1 MSCELENITLPPTVT
16 GETFLGLTFQIT
28 SSDDTKYADTLS
40 RVRMS
45 WKNST
50 SGTVALTLDSDT
62 AGQITINTATAYA
75 WKFTVE
81 PRTLSIAAGYYSW
94 SIEYTD
100 SGSVV
105 DKNYMTGTHR
115 ILSDP
120 HS

>member
-16 GETFLGLTFQIT
+16 GETFAGLTFEIT
-28 SSDDTKYADTLS
+28 SSDDTKYASALS

-45 WKNST
+45 WKGSST
-50 SGTVALTLDSDT
+50 GTVALTLDSNT
-62 AGQITINTATAYA
+62 SGHITIETATAYA

-100 SGSVV
+100 AGGVV
-105 DKNYMTGTHR
+105 DKNFLTGTHR

-120 HS
+120 HA